1 LIVLK
6 PEDYAENNGA
16 LGRLSVMHSC
26 TSVQQFTPD
35 AVTEAV
41 ELSIGKIWKPICQP
55 KKQPLVPKYYWEY

>member
-1 LIVLK
+1 MSGDTRVYPGLKYLK

-41 ELSIGKIWKPICQP
+41 ELSIGQI
-55 KKQPLVPKYYWEY
+55 